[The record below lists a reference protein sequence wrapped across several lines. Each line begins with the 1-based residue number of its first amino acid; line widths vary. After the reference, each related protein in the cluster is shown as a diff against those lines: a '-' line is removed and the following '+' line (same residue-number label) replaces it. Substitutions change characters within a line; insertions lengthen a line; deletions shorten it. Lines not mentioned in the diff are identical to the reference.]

1 LKYKDLLFILKRF
14 KYFAHIT
21 IMSGSEDNWEGVRKS
36 ESKDKKGELAD
47 IEVECR
53 DCKDT
58 FIFSVRD

>member
-1 LKYKDLLFILKRF
+1 
-14 KYFAHIT
+14 
-21 IMSGSEDNWEGVRKS
+21 MSGSEDNWEGVRKS